1 MKNKRVV
8 IDTNIWISFLISKN
22 FKGLD
27 SLITSGQITLLFSTE
42 LIEEFF
48 EVANRPKFKSYF
60 KKRDLESL
68 LAQLENIGELISV
81 TTKTNTCR
89 DSKDNFLLSLSKDG
103 KADFLLTGDEDLLEL
118 KNFGST
124 RIIRWS
130 EFIKIAN

>member
-60 KKRDLESL
+60 RKRDLESL